1 MNSLILASSSPR
13 RRELLTQAGIP
24 FTVVP
29 SSVDEANVKLS
40 GTVEEKVEK
49 LAYLKAADVAKRK
62 KDSIVLGADT
72 VVVCDGLVFGKPA
85 DEEDAERM
93 LRALSGREH
102 TVITG
107 VALVNSA
114 TGDYLCGHES
124 TKVKFAELKPEEIR
138 AYIRTG
144 EPYGKA
150 GAYAVQGKAAVF
162 VESLEGCYSNVVG
175 LPLRKLYEMLREFG
189 IEDLWQ

>member
-13 RRELLTQAGIP
+13 RRELLTQAGIS

-29 SSVDEANVKLS
+29 SRVDEAKAELS
-40 GTVEEKVEK
+40 GTVEEKTEQ
-49 LAYLKAADVAKRK
+49 LAYLKALDVAKRT

-72 VVVCDGLVFGKPA
+72 VVVCDGLVFGKPVDA
-85 DEEDAERM
+85 KDAEKM
-93 LRALSGREH
+93 LLSLSGREH

-114 TGDYLCGHES
+114 TGDYMCGHES
-124 TKVKFAELKPEEIR
+124 TKVKFASLKPEEIE
-138 AYIRTG
+138 AYIKTG

-150 GAYAVQGKAAVF
+150 GAYAVQGKAALF
-162 VESLEGCYSNVVG
+162 VESLSGCYSNVVG
-175 LPLRKLYEMLREFG
+175 LPLRKLYEMLKEFG